1 MPEKTDNRGMRL
13 VRHRRLRRKLTGT
26 GNRPRL
32 AVFRSLTHIYAQII
46 DDSQG
51 ITLASA
57 SSLDPEI
64 RGQRGGKVKSEVSR
78 LVGQML
84 ARRAKEKKIT
94 QVTFDRGGHK
104 YHGRVKNLAEG
115 AREGGISF

>member
-1 MPEKTDNRGMRL
+1 M
-13 VRHRRLRRKLTGT
+13 VRHRRLRRKITGT
-26 GNRPRL
+26 GKRPRL
-32 AVFRSLTHIYAQII
+32 AVFRSLTHIHAQII

-64 RGQRGGKVKSEVSR
+64 RGQRSGKVKSEVSR

-84 ARRAKEKKIT
+84 AKRAKEKKIS

-104 YHGRVKNLAEG
+104 YHGRVKALAEG

>member
-1 MPEKTDNRGMRL
+1 MPVKTDNRGMRL